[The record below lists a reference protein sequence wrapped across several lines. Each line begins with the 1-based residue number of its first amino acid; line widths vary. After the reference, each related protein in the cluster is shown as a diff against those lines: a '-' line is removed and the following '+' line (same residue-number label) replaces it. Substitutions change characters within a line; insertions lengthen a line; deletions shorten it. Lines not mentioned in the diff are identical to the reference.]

1 MIDHYFIFRF
11 LAFGLFSATHAHVN
25 ITYLAFG
32 LERCGNAVSLHSLVF
47 LHTLLLPCVFSLCC
61 CYSFTMF
68 EHCHISSIYTFSSY
82 NATRFTLCV
91 CGTQPLFSHT
101 LSQLQISSWETTNSF
116 AGVALNRSRCQ
127 KESLLRQE

>member
-11 LAFGLFSATHAHVN
+11 LAFRLFSATHAHVN
-25 ITYLAFG
+25 ITYVAFG
-32 LERCGNAVSLHSLVF
+32 LERCGNAVSLHSR
-47 LHTLLLPCVFSLCC
+47 LPSHPALTMCMFSLCS

-68 EHCHISSIYTFSSY
+68 EHCHISSTYTFSSY

-91 CGTQPLFSHT
+91 CRTQPLFSHT